1 MNDFTVEIERIRGI
15 VGKYFPIYDVRVSYE
30 AVSLFCK
37 IDEYTLEEKF
47 DELRKELLSL
57 NYIPILTQETGEY
70 IIHVTKKMKVRYKS
84 IAVNIALL
92 IATIST
98 TIFAGT
104 MQWGSYIGLESLG
117 EILSSSTIFFGTI
130 FFALPLMIILGVHE
144 LGHYFMSK
152 RHGVAASLPF
162 FIPAPPPLLL
172 GTMGAFISLREPIP
186 NRKALFDIGVAGP
199 IAGLLIAIPVTIIG
213 LMLTA
218 TGQQPVP
225 QNPGDAGVLYV
236 GTPLIYMLLSYL
248 VPTPEN
254 VLIHPTAF
262 AGWVG
267 FLVTAINLLP
277 AGQLDGGHIFY
288 ALFGKRAKYM
298 SYVAIIF
305 MIALSFMYMGW
316 FLFALLIIILGTKHP
331 PPLND
336 ITGLDKK
343 RKAIGAV
350 ALAILI
356 VCFVPVP
363 FTPGVAVHDFEFETL
378 DMGGLQQQ
386 NMTIQTSISNMNITT
401 FYIVNNGNTFGNISL
416 AIETNWSARENLGMS
431 LTIDNKTYD
440 MEKVEKVYIKL
451 NSSERKIITLTV
463 ESVTL
468 EKGDYTLF
476 IKGRLII
483 NKDKEIEEEYWK
495 VRSVKFNIEV

>member
-1 MNDFTVEIERIRGI
+1 MINDFSAEIERIRGI

-30 AVSLFCK
+30 TVSLFCR
-37 IDEYTLEEKF
+37 IDEYTLEERF
-47 DELRKELLSL
+47 DDIRKELLSL
-57 NYIPILTQETGEY
+57 NYIPILTQEKEEY
-70 IIHVTKKMKVRYKS
+70 VIHVTKKMKVRYKS
-84 IAVNIALL
+84 IAVNIVLL
-92 IATIST
+92 IATIGT

-104 MQWGSYIGLESLG
+104 MQWASYIGLEKIG
-117 EILSSSTIFFGTI
+117 EILSSSTLFFGTI

-152 RHGVAASLPF
+152 KHGVAASLPF

-186 NRKALFDIGVAGP
+186 NRKALMDIGVAGP
-199 IAGLLIAIPVTIIG
+199 IAGLLVAIPVTIIG

-218 TGQQPVP
+218 IGQQPVP
-225 QNPGDAGVLYV
+225 QNVGDAGVLYI
-236 GTPLIYMLLSYL
+236 GTPLIYMLLGYL

-277 AGQLDGGHIFY
+277 AGQLDGGHIAY

-298 SYVAIIF
+298 SYIAIIF
-305 MIALSFMYMGW
+305 MIALSFIYMGW
-316 FLFALLIIILGTKHP
+316 FLFAIIIIFLGARHP

-336 ITGLDKK
+336 ITGLDQK
-343 RKAIGAV
+343 RKAVGAV

-363 FTPGVAVHDFEFETL
+363 FTQGVPVHDFEFRDVDDIILTN
-378 DMGGLQQQ
+378 D
-386 NMTIQTSISNMNITT
+386 TIITPPVVYCT
-401 FYIVNNGNTFGNISL
+401 YQFHIVNSGNTFANISL
-416 AIETNWSARENLGMS
+416 STEISRQMAQRGWNCWFSVKGGELAENV
-431 LTIDNKTYD
+431 NA
-440 MEKVEKVYIKL
+440 KL
-451 NSSERKIITLTV
+451 NSSEYANVSLTIYV
-463 ESVTL
+463 PSTVP
-468 EKGDYTLF
+468 GDYTITVIGGLEEQE
-476 IKGRLII
+476 
-483 NKDKEIEEEYWK
+483 KEFSLTIT
-495 VRSVKFNIEV
+495 VQ

>member
-1 MNDFTVEIERIRGI
+1 MMNDFTVEIERVRGI

-84 IAVNIALL
+84 SSVNIVLL

-98 TIFAGT
+98 TIFAGAV
-104 MQWGSYIGLESLG
+104 QWASYIGLGELG
-117 EILSSSTIFFGTI
+117 DILSSSTLFFGTI
-130 FFALPLMIILGVHE
+130 FFALPLMVILGVHE

-152 RHGVAASLPF
+152 RHKVAASLPF

-186 NRKALFDIGVAGP
+186 NRKALMDIGVAGP

-213 LMLTA
+213 LILTA

-225 QNPGDAGVLYV
+225 QNPGDAGVLYI
-236 GTPLIYMLLSYL
+236 GTPVIYMLLSYL

-288 ALFGKRAKYM
+288 AKLCCNY
-298 SYVAIIF
+298 
-305 MIALSFMYMGW
+305 L
-316 FLFALLIIILGTKHP
+316 
-331 PPLND
+331 
-336 ITGLDKK
+336 
-343 RKAIGAV
+343 
-350 ALAILI
+350 
-356 VCFVPVP
+356 
-363 FTPGVAVHDFEFETL
+363 HDSFEFHVY
-378 DMGGLQQQ
+378 GLVSFC
-386 NMTIQTSISNMNITT
+386 TSH
-401 FYIVNNGNTFGNISL
+401 NNL
-416 AIETNWSARENLGMS
+416 R
-431 LTIDNKTYD
+431 DKT
-440 MEKVEKVYIKL
+440 
-451 NSSERKIITLTV
+451 SSTA
-463 ESVTL
+463 
-468 EKGDYTLF
+468 
-476 IKGRLII
+476 
-483 NKDKEIEEEYWK
+483 
-495 VRSVKFNIEV
+495 